1 MSQADA
7 ARNAPSFGQAG
18 PDARP
23 WAVLLV
29 SGAALVASAVAT
41 EPLQIRAL
49 QVAAAVTALAG
60 IALFLW
66 QIAGRRRRDILL
78 EAAGLLIEQD
88 RTVAFVTTGEGDIEA
103 RNAAAR
109 DRFRDPFVD
118 TLGYVL
124 TDIFANPGAVLFRL
138 QSRAHAEGHAAED
151 IVTRRGPVRLTVQ
164 RIGTDAYIW
173 RLDETVGKG
182 GPARAAEALSLPML
196 TAGPSGTILYMNE
209 AFRRAVG
216 GRAKSLEA
224 VFEDLPLVS
233 GRRHRLR
240 GPDGPVE
247 TLVAEVTGAGGR
259 REIYLLPVAAA
270 RVQAPGWQAIE
281 DLPVPLL
288 KVAASGD
295 VLEANRQARALL
307 RADMA
312 GPLRLGDVL
321 DGLGRPVGQWLRDA
335 AASEAPVA
343 PEFLRVTNRPEET
356 VVQVALNRVTD
367 ATGAHMIAVLKDVT
381 DFKSLEMQFVQSQKM
396 QAVGQL
402 AGGVAH
408 DFNNLLTAIS
418 GHCDL
423 LLLRRDQ
430 GDPDYGD
437 LVQIHQNANRAAGLV
452 GQLLA
457 FSRKQ
462 TLRPEALDLRDT
474 LAELTHLLN
483 RLVGERIR
491 LTLTHDPGLKPIRA
505 DRRQLEQVLMN
516 LVVNARDAMPD
527 GGTIRIATRTERLTA
542 PLRRDRATVPPGE
555 WVTVQVI
562 DEGSG
567 MHPDVLPK
575 IFEPFYTTKRTG
587 EGTGLGL
594 STAYGIVKQT
604 GGFIFA
610 DSVPGEGTTFT
621 LYFPAQCPRRD
632 RPAAP
637 VETARRPERADDDVA
652 EGVVLLVEDE
662 APVRAFASRALRLRG
677 YTVLEAESAE
687 AALDMLAGPEI
698 AVDVFVTDVVM
709 PGKDGPTWV
718 REALSERP
726 DTRVVFVSGYSEDAV
741 AENHAQIPN
750 SLFLAKP
757 FSLTQL
763 TDIVARQMP
772 PPRLH

>member
-1 MSQADA
+1 V
-7 ARNAPSFGQAG
+7 G
-18 PDARP
+18 PDVRP
-23 WAVLLV
+23 WAVFLV
-29 SGAALVASAVAT
+29 AGAALLASAVAT

-49 QVAAAVTALAG
+49 QAAAAVTGFAGLLLLA
-60 IALFLW
+60 W
-66 QIAGRRRRDILL
+66 QIAARRRRHVLL
-78 EAAGLLIEQD
+78 AAAQLLIEQD
-88 RTVAFVTTGEGDIEA
+88 RAVAFVTTGDGDIEA

-109 DRFRDPFVD
+109 ERFRDPFVD

-138 QSRAHAEGHAAED
+138 QNRAQATGHAVED
-151 IVTRRGPVRLTVQ
+151 IVTRRGPVRLTAQ
-164 RIGTDAYIW
+164 RVGSDVCIW
-173 RLDETVGKG
+173 RLDEVGG
-182 GPARAAEALSLPML
+182 RQGPARAAEGLSLPML

-209 AFRRAVG
+209 AFRRLVG

-224 VFEDLPLVS
+224 VFQDLPVVS
-233 GRRHRLR
+233 GGWHRVQGR
-240 GPDGPVE
+240 DGLVE

-259 REIYLLPVAAA
+259 REIYLLPADPAGQA
-270 RVQAPGWQAIE
+270 RASGWQAIE

-288 KVAASGD
+288 KVAASGE
-295 VLEANRQARALL
+295 VLEANRQARSLL
-307 RADMA
+307 QVDMA
-312 GPLRLGDVL
+312 APLRLSDVL
-321 DGLGRPVGQWLRDA
+321 DGLGRPVGHWLRDA
-335 AASEAPVA
+335 AEAEAPVA
-343 PEFLRVTNRPEET
+343 PEFLKVTSRPEET
-356 VVQVALNRVTD
+356 VVQVALNRSED
-367 ATGAHMIAVLKDVT
+367 GSGAHMIAVLKDVT

-437 LVQIHQNANRAAGLV
+437 LMQIHQNANRAAGLV

-462 TLRPEALDLRDT
+462 TLRPEPLDLRDT
-474 LAELTHLLN
+474 LADLTHLLN

-516 LVVNARDAMPD
+516 LVVNARDAMP
-527 GGTIRIATRTERLTA
+527 GGGVIRIATRTERLAT
-542 PLRRDRATVPPGE
+542 PLRRDRALVPPGE

-567 MHPDVLPK
+567 IAPEVLTK

-610 DSVPGEGTTFT
+610 DSTPGEGTIFT
-621 LYFPAQCPRRD
+621 LYFPAQCPTQD
-632 RPAAP
+632 RPAVPEQA
-637 VETARRPERADDDVA
+637 VQRPDRADDEVA
-652 EGVVLLVEDE
+652 DGVVLLVEDE

-677 YTVLEAESAE
+677 YTVLEADSGE
-687 AALDMLAGPEI
+687 AALDMLAGPGL

-741 AENHAQIPN
+741 AENHSQIPN

-763 TDIVARQMP
+763 TDVVARQMP